1 MENTQTNIKLTVG
14 TDDSISW
21 TQSIILGLQHLLAMD
36 VYVVPFI
43 VAMMVGFTSGQSAI
57 LIQSTFIAAGI
68 ATIIQSGLLMKM
80 PVAQG
85 ASFIPIGAIA
95 GITLANGG
103 GMEGWGAAMGA
114 SFIGAI
120 LVTIL
125 GFTGLFHKFID
136 SFVPSIVGGTI
147 IFCVGLSLMPAAVND
162 NVYKS
167 AVGTI
172 GQNIFLAVMTGTIM
186 IICSILGNHLS
197 KGGRVFRIASV
208 IIALVS
214 GSILASFMGMLDL
227 SAVSEAKWFSMPQLL
242 FRDFTFTFNFSAI
255 VTMLIIYIVL
265 LAETTGTW
273 LAVSNVTKTPLNKDY
288 INRGVIGEGLGCI
301 VASLLGT
308 TPVTG
313 YSSNAGIITITG
325 IASRRVFIAAGG
337 LFVVFGLSGKLSA
350 LISTIP
356 SAVIGGVFALV
367 CGVIAMGGFQII
379 KQTQIGQKE
388 MYVISIPILLII
400 ALLFL
405 PTDYLASLPTMLHY
419 LFSSPIAIASLA
431 AIALNK
437 LLPTDQ

>member
-1 MENTQTNIKLTVG
+1 MENAETNIKLTVG

-21 TQSIILGLQHLLAMD
+21 TQSIVLGLQHLLAMD

-80 PVAQG
+80 PIAQG

-114 SFIGAI
+114 SFVGAV

-172 GQNIFLAVMTGTIM
+172 GQNIFLAVMTGVVM
-186 IICSILGNHLS
+186 IICSVLGNHLS
-197 KGGRVFRIASV
+197 KGGRTFRIASV
-208 IIALVS
+208 IIALVT

-242 FRDFTFTFNFSAI
+242 FKDFTFTFNFSAI

-337 LFVVFGLSGKLSA
+337 LFVLFGLSGKLSA

-356 SAVIGGVFALV
+356 SAVIGGVFAVLG
-367 CGVIAMGGFQII
+367 GVIAMGGFQII

-405 PTDYLASLPTMLHY
+405 PTDYLTSLPTMLHY

-437 LLPTDQ
+437 VLPAD

>member
-43 VAMMVGFTSGQSAI
+43 VAMIVGFTSGQSAI

-208 IIALVS
+208 IIALVNFS
-214 GSILASFMGMLDL
+214 GALNTPPCNASFCFASLTICL
-227 SAVSEAKWFSMPQLL
+227 
-242 FRDFTFTFNFSAI
+242 
-255 VTMLIIYIVL
+255 
-265 LAETTGTW
+265 
-273 LAVSNVTKTPLNKDY
+273 
-288 INRGVIGEGLGCI
+288 GVI
-301 VASLLGT
+301 
-308 TPVTG
+308 P
-313 YSSNAGIITITG
+313 SN
-325 IASRRVFIAAGG
+325 
-337 LFVVFGLSGKLSA
+337 
-350 LISTIP
+350 
-356 SAVIGGVFALV
+356 
-367 CGVIAMGGFQII
+367 Q
-379 KQTQIGQKE
+379 
-388 MYVISIPILLII
+388 
-400 ALLFL
+400 
-405 PTDYLASLPTMLHY
+405 
-419 LFSSPIAIASLA
+419 
-431 AIALNK
+431 
-437 LLPTDQ
+437 

>member
-1 MENTQTNIKLTVG
+1 METTQTNIKLTVG
-14 TDDSISW
+14 TNDSVSW
-21 TQSIILGLQHLLAMD
+21 VQSIVLGLQHLLAMD

-114 SFIGAI
+114 SFVGAI
-120 LVTIL
+120 LVVVL

-172 GQNIFLAVMTGTIM
+172 GQNIFLAITTGTVM
-186 IICSILGNHLS
+186 IVCSLLGKHLS
-197 KGGRVFRIASV
+197 KGGRLFRVASV
-208 IIALVS
+208 IIALVT

-227 SAVSEAKWFSMPQLL
+227 SSVAQAKWFSMPQLL
-242 FRDFTFTFNFSAI
+242 FKDFTFSFNFSAI

-273 LAVSNVTKTPLNKDY
+273 LAVSNVTKTPLNKEY
-288 INRGVIGEGLGCI
+288 INRGVIGEGLGCL

-325 IASRRVFIAAGG
+325 IASRRVFVAAGG
-337 LFVVFGLSGKLSA
+337 LFIIFGLSGKLSA

-367 CGVIAMGGFQII
+367 CGIIAMGGFQII

-388 MYVISIPILLII
+388 MYVISIPILLIV

-405 PTDYLASLPTMLHY
+405 PKEYLSSLPTMVNY

-431 AIALNK
+431 SIVLNK
-437 LLPTDQ
+437 LLPND

>member
-1 MENTQTNIKLTVG
+1 METTQTKITLTVG
-14 TDDSISW
+14 TEDTVSW
-21 TQSIILGLQHLLAMD
+21 TQSVILGLQHLLAMD

-43 VAMMVGFTSGQSAI
+43 VAMMVGFSSEQSAV

-103 GMEGWGAAMGA
+103 GMAGWGTAMGA
-114 SFIGAI
+114 SFVGAV

-136 SFVPSIVGGTI
+136 SFIPSIVGGTI

-162 NVYKS
+162 NIYKS
-167 AVGTI
+167 AVGTV
-172 GQNIFLAVMTGTIM
+172 GQNIFLALITGTVM
-186 IICSILGNHLS
+186 IIFSILGNHSS

-208 IIALVS
+208 IIALIT

-227 SAVSEAKWFSMPQLL
+227 SSVAEAKWFSMPQLL
-242 FRDFTFTFNFSAI
+242 FKDFTFTFNLSAI
-255 VTMLIIYIVL
+255 VTMLIIYVVL

-337 LFVVFGLSGKLSA
+337 LFIIFGLSGKLSA

-405 PTDYLASLPTMLHY
+405 PMDYLASLPTMVQY
-419 LFSSPIAIASLA
+419 LFSSPIAITS
-431 AIALNK
+431 IATIILNK
-437 LLPTDQ
+437 LLPAN

>member
-1 MENTQTNIKLTVG
+1 METTQTNIKLTVG
-14 TDDSISW
+14 TNDSVSW
-21 TQSIILGLQHLLAMD
+21 VQSIVLGLQHLLAMD

-57 LIQSTFIAAGI
+57 LIQSTFITAGI

-114 SFIGAI
+114 SFVGAI
-120 LVTIL
+120 LVVVL

-172 GQNIFLAVMTGTIM
+172 GQNIFLAITTGTVM
-186 IICSILGNHLS
+186 IVCSLLGNHLS
-197 KGGRVFRIASV
+197 KGGRLFRVASV
-208 IIALVS
+208 IIALVT

-227 SAVSEAKWFSMPQLL
+227 SSVAQAKWFSMPQLL
-242 FRDFTFTFNFSAI
+242 FKDFTFSFNFSAI

-273 LAVSNVTKTPLNKDY
+273 LAVSNVTKTPLNKEY
-288 INRGVIGEGLGCI
+288 INRGVIGEGLGCL

-325 IASRRVFIAAGG
+325 IASRRVFVAAGG
-337 LFVVFGLSGKLSA
+337 LFIVFGLSGKLSA

-367 CGVIAMGGFQII
+367 CGIIAMGGFQII

-388 MYVISIPILLII
+388 MYVISIPILLIV

-405 PTDYLASLPTMLHY
+405 PKEYLSSLPTMVNY

-431 AIALNK
+431 SIVLNK
-437 LLPTDQ
+437 LLPND